1 MIFLKGTTILDIK
14 NTLERLTAS
23 VGVSG
28 AENPASETAL
38 ELLREYA
45 PAAECDPFG
54 NVTAVIK
61 SDDPSAPTLMLD
73 AHIDQIGFIVSY
85 IGEDGFL
92 RVGACGGPDL
102 RIMLAQ
108 SVTVHGVRDLRGV
121 VSTLPPHVSS
131 DHTKVPEIGDISI
144 DIGMSREEA
153 EKLVP
158 LGSRV
163 TVDSGFRELS
173 GGVISAPSVDDRSGV
188 CAILRALDMLR
199 GRKLK
204 YNLAVCFS
212 AQEETGERGVKGAAF
227 RLKPDEALAVDVSF
241 GRTPDSTPH
250 ETAALGSG
258 VMIGYS
264 AALDR
269 SMSDRLK
276 SLAAENDIP
285 YTIEVMPSSTGTNA
299 DSIAVSRSGVKCC
312 TLSIPIRYMHTPIE
326 TVKLCDIESAARLI
340 CEYAAGGDER

>member
-1 MIFLKGTTILDIK
+1 MKTLKGTINLDIK
-14 NTLERLTAS
+14 ETLERLTGS

-28 AENPASETAL
+28 AENGACGTAL

-45 PAAECDPFG
+45 PDAECDPFG
-54 NVTAVIK
+54 NVTALIK
-61 SDDPSAPTLMLD
+61 SGEQSARTLMLD
-73 AHIDQIGFIVSY
+73 AHIDQIGFIVSC
-85 IGEDGFL
+85 IDGDGFL
-92 RVGACGGPDL
+92 KVGACGGPDM

-108 SVTVHGVRDLRGV
+108 SVTVHGVRDIRGV

-131 DHTKVPEIGDISI
+131 DHSKAPEVGDISI
-144 DIGMSREEA
+144 DIGMSREES
-153 EKLVP
+153 ERLVP

-163 TVDSGFRELS
+163 TVDSAFRELS
-173 GGVISAPSVDDRSGV
+173 EGVISAPSVDDRSGV
-188 CAILRALDMLR
+188 CAILYALELLR

-204 YNLAVCFS
+204 YDLAVCFS

-227 RLKPDEALAVDVSF
+227 RLEPDEALAVDVSF
-241 GRTPDSTPH
+241 GRTPDSAPH

-269 SMSDRLK
+269 GMSDRLK
-276 SLAAENDIP
+276 SVAAEREIP

-299 DSIAVSRSGVKCC
+299 DSIAISRAGVKCC

-326 TVKLCDIESAARLI
+326 TVKLCDIESTAKLI
-340 CEYAAGGDER
+340 CEYAAGGDQ